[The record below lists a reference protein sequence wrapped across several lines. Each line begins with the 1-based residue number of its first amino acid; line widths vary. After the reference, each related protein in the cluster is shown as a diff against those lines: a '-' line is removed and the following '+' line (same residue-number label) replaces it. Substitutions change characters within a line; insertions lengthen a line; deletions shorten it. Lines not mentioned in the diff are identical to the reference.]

1 MSEASFMR
9 QTKYRGIIIG
19 GRIIDVSSLGTSTLV
34 MVKPLR
40 KSVSPFGGDLCF
52 GWLGSP
58 RLYLYK
64 PLGCVS
70 AFWKWMPAGKDKH
83 MQYRKVLQMLENI
96 PYLSV
101 GLDVGADFT
110 WMSIMLPNGTLT
122 GKPFKILHSDPH
134 SRELAVTKIKE
145 AQELYSLKSRCFLE
159 STGIYHIPLLYF
171 LRDKGFDCSVIN
183 PIITKNSTNMNVRK
197 VHNDKFDSK
206 KAAKVGLDASIKTSI
221 IPDDDVI
228 DLRNLVRDYYY
239 FKDLQSAVV
248 LKLNAELKVSF
259 PAYLGVFS
267 KVTTKC
273 SLKLLEAYPF
283 AADMLAAPKDEI
295 VEMIK
300 STARFGDKYAL
311 SKYDAICAAAEDAA
325 VFGRA
330 LKSNAVRIR
339 LYISSYKE
347 YQKHL
352 DDILESLHETV
363 DRLQG
368 TAVYDRICLL
378 QSLRGVGFLSAVV
391 LIAEMGDFDLF
402 PSPKKLYAYF
412 GLDPAVKQSGK
423 FNGDKVHM
431 SKRGSS
437 LARRI
442 LHMVA
447 LNNLKVDKGTKEPV
461 NPVIYSYYTD
471 KCRSKK
477 KNVAVGAVMHKIC
490 NIIFAMLRDNKPFE
504 VITPQEHCERY
515 AAEHH
520 DITGINAA

>member
-1 MSEASFMR
+1 M
-9 QTKYRGIIIG
+9 
-19 GRIIDVSSLGTSTLV
+19 
-34 MVKPLR
+34 KPLR

-52 GWLGSP
+52 GWLGSH

-70 AFWKWMPAGKDKH
+70 AFWNWMPAGKDKN
-83 MQYRKVLQMLENI
+83 MQYKKVLQMLNRTNYI
-96 PYLSV
+96 SV
-101 GLDVGADFT
+101 GLDVAADFT

-122 GKPFKILHSDPH
+122 GKPFKIVHSDPQ

-159 STGIYHIPLLYF
+159 STGIYHIPLLCF

-183 PIITKNSTNMNVRK
+183 PIITKNSTNSNIRK
-197 VHNDKFDSK
+197 LHNDKFDSK
-206 KAAKVGLDASIKTSI
+206 KTAKVGLDASLKTSI
-221 IPDDDVI
+221 VPDDEII

-239 FKDLQSAVV
+239 FKDLQSAIV

-259 PAYLGVFS
+259 PLYLQVFS
-267 KVTTKC
+267 KITTLT
-273 SLKLLEAYPF
+273 SLRLLETYPL
-283 AADMLAAPKDEI
+283 AEDMLAAPKSLLVDT
-295 VEMIK
+295 IK
-300 STARFGDKYAL
+300 KTARFGEKYAL
-311 SKYDAICAAAEDAA
+311 AKYDAICAAAKDAA

-330 LKSNAVRIR
+330 LPSNALRIK
-339 LYISSYKE
+339 LYIKTYQE

-352 DDILESLHETV
+352 DEILKELHKAV
-363 DRLQG
+363 DGLQEKP
-368 TAVYDRICLL
+368 VYNQLCLL

-391 LIAEMGDFDLF
+391 LIAEMGSFDLF
-402 PSPKKLYAYF
+402 SSPKKLYAYF

-447 LNNLKVDKGTKEPV
+447 LNNLKVDRSAKMPV

-471 KCRSKK
+471 KCKSKK
-477 KNVAVGAVMHKIC
+477 KNVAVGAVMHKVI
-490 NIIFAMLRDNKPFE
+490 NIIFAMLRDKKPFE
-504 VITPQEHCERY
+504 MITPQKHCERY
-515 AAEHH
+515 AAEHPAK
-520 DITGINAA
+520 TEETA

>member
-1 MSEASFMR
+1 MH
-9 QTKYRGIIIG
+9 QTKYRGIITEAG
-19 GRIIDVSSLGTSTLV
+19 LLTTPPWEPAFRLA
-34 MVKPLR
+34 KPLR

-70 AFWKWMPAGKDKH
+70 AFWKWIPARKDKT
-83 MQYRKVLQMLENI
+83 MQYQKVLKMLESI

-110 WMSIMLPNGTLT
+110 WMSIMLPNGTLA
-122 GKPFKILHSDPH
+122 GKPFKIIHSDPQ
-134 SRELAVTKIKE
+134 SRELAVAKIKE
-145 AQELYSLKSRCFLE
+145 AQEAYSLESRCFLE
-159 STGIYHIPLLYF
+159 STGIYHIPLLCF

-183 PIITKNSTNMNVRK
+183 PIITKNSTNMNIRK
-197 VHNDKFDSK
+197 LHNDKFDSK
-206 KAAKVGLDASIKTSI
+206 KAAKVGLDASLKTSI
-221 IPDDDVI
+221 VPDDAVI

-248 LKLNAELKVSF
+248 LKLHAELKVSF
-259 PAYLGVFS
+259 PAYLNVFS
-267 KVTTKC
+267 KITTQT
-273 SLKLLEAYPF
+273 SLKLLEAYPL
-283 AADMLAAPKDEI
+283 AADMLAAPKDEL
-295 VEMIK
+295 VESIRQ
-300 STARFGDKYAL
+300 TARFGEKYAV
-311 SKYDAICAAAEDAA
+311 SKYEAICAAAKDAA

-330 LKSNAVRIR
+330 LPSNALRIR
-339 LYISSYKE
+339 LYIKTYRE
-347 YQKHL
+347 YQEHL
-352 DDILESLHETV
+352 GSILKELHKAVEK
-363 DRLQG
+363 LEG
-368 TAVYDRICLL
+368 TPVYDRILLL
-378 QSLRGVGFLSAVV
+378 QSLRGVGFLSSVV
-391 LIAEMGDFDLF
+391 LIAEMGSFDLF

-423 FNGDKVHM
+423 FNADKVHM

-447 LNNLKVDKGTKEPV
+447 LNNLKVDKGTKTPV
-461 NPVIYSYYTD
+461 NPVIHSYYAD
-471 KCRSKK
+471 KCKNKK

-504 VITPQEHCERY
+504 IITPEEHCERY
-515 AAEHH
+515 LETHPDKAQ
-520 DITGINAA
+520 NAA